1 MMQSQNRKKRQR
13 GKRKEK
19 PDRGLEKALEMKIK
33 ETRLGSYVE
42 LYISIVLRI
51 LLGQSLKIS
60 VIVTTTRNNKKQVE
74 ISMWNSIASYIY
86 TKLIP
91 NV

>member
-1 MMQSQNRKKRQR
+1 MQSQNRKKRQR
-13 GKRKEK
+13 EKRKEK
-19 PDRGLEKALEMKIK
+19 PDSRLEKVLETKIK
-33 ETRLGSYVE
+33 ETQLGSYVE

-60 VIVTTTRNNKKQVE
+60 VIVKTTRNNKKEVE
-74 ISMWNSIASYIY
+74 ISMWNSIASYI
-86 TKLIP
+86 KLIP

>member
-74 ISMWNSIASYIY
+74 SSMWNSIASYIY
-86 TKLIP
+86 IKLIP

>member
-1 MMQSQNRKKRQR
+1 MMQSQNRKERQR

-19 PDRGLEKALEMKIK
+19 PERRLEKALEMKIK

-74 ISMWNSIASYIY
+74 SSMWNSIASYIY
-86 TKLIP
+86 IKLIP

>member
-19 PDRGLEKALEMKIK
+19 PERRLEKALEMKIK

-74 ISMWNSIASYIY
+74 SSMWNSIASYIY
-86 TKLIP
+86 IKLIP

>member
-13 GKRKEK
+13 EKRKEK
-19 PDRGLEKALEMKIK
+19 PDRRLEKVLETKIK
-33 ETRLGSYVE
+33 ETQLGSYVE

-60 VIVTTTRNNKKQVE
+60 VIVKTTRNNKKEVE
-74 ISMWNSIASYIY
+74 ISM
-86 TKLIP
+86 
-91 NV
+91 

>member
-19 PDRGLEKALEMKIK
+19 PDRRLEKALEMKIK

>member
-19 PDRGLEKALEMKIK
+19 PEGRLEKALEMKIK

-74 ISMWNSIASYIY
+74 SSM
-86 TKLIP
+86 
-91 NV
+91 